1 MFKPNTGVE
10 HLGRDFTILIFF
22 IRKFYTPYNR
32 INKEVITM
40 KRLMENKLFCDAV
53 ELLVWILIAT
63 AITEIGLGFIRLMI
77 SLLV

>member
-1 MFKPNTGVE
+1 
-10 HLGRDFTILIFF
+10 
-22 IRKFYTPYNR
+22 
-32 INKEVITM
+32 M

-53 ELLVWILIAT
+53 ELLIWILIAT